1 MSKDAHVDMRVT
13 LGPTGVSYSTVKKW
27 RAKHRTGAIR
37 VLFEPW
43 SKRQKKATDCMNGE
57 PGIENGM

>member
-1 MSKDAHVDMRVT
+1 MRVT
-13 LGPTGVSYSTVKKW
+13 LGPTGLSYSTVKKW

-57 PGIENGM
+57 PGIETVM